1 MDIKKVVVIGS
12 GTMGSGI
19 AAHLC
24 NANIPVTL
32 LDLTTEISEKA
43 RDRIFKSKP
52 PLLLD
57 KSQIE
62 NIKVGNINDNFD
74 VVKDADWIVE
84 AVVER
89 IDIKHD
95 IYEKIFKGRKTGA
108 IVSSNTSSIP
118 IKVLSEKLTTEEKKD
133 FCITHFFNPVRYM
146 GLLEIVKN
154 ENNDLDKI
162 NSLKK
167 FCEIELGK
175 GAIVCNDT
183 PGFLGNRIGVFAMQ
197 IAMTEAFK
205 MKLSIEEADAI
216 FGRPMG
222 IPKTG
227 VFGLY
232 DLIGIDLMADVLK
245 SFIKELSKNDPFQE
259 VAKEIP
265 LVKNLIETGYTGRKG
280 KGGFYRMNK
289 TGTTKVMEAI
299 NLKTGEYSKSQ
310 KINIGSDKVDLKSLI
325 SREDKFGEYAWSV
338 ISKIIKYSSSLVPG
352 ITKNFNDIDEA
363 MRLGFNWAK
372 GPFEMLEEIGV
383 ENFFNKVDEYRGNEF
398 LENLSKSKNQDF
410 YGSRQKYTEIETLG
424 KVKKKAVSV
433 YGNNSAQVYRFN
445 DYNIVEFIT
454 KANVLDYDSMDALK
468 KATDKP
474 LIIINESMQF
484 SAGVNLTY
492 TMDFADKGDFKSIEK
507 FIRYFQETCKHLKYS
522 DHPVISAP
530 SGLTLGGGFE
540 VMVQSNFVA
549 SHTNIVVGLV
559 ETIVGLI
566 PAGGGC
572 KEMLARWLDT
582 DEAKKDPNYA
592 PLKVFD
598 IIGYGKTATSPVEA
612 EPMKYLKPEDKK
624 IMNRNSLLEVSKE
637 ILNENKDFK
646 SPSETEFNL
655 PGKTVLLEMNKILE
669 KLYNEKVI
677 LDHGLKVA
685 QELAH
690 VLSGG
695 DTTIDKILTE
705 EDLFKLELDAFMR
718 LIETKK
724 TQDRIKHTLAT
735 GKPLVN

>member
-1 MDIKKVVVIGS
+1 MEIKKVVVIGS

-32 LDLTTEISEKA
+32 LDLKTEISEQA
-43 RDRIFKSKP
+43 RDRIHKSKP

-57 KSQIE
+57 KSNIN
-62 NIKVGNINDNFD
+62 NIKVGNISDNFSE
-74 VVKDADWIVE
+74 VGEADWVVE

-95 IYEKIFKGRKTGA
+95 IYEKIFKVRKKGA

-118 IKVLSEKLTTEEKKD
+118 IKVLSQHLSEEEKKD

-162 NSLKK
+162 NFLKK
-167 FCEIELGK
+167 FCENELGK

-183 PGFLGNRIGVFAMQ
+183 PGFLGNRVGVYAMQ

-205 MKLSIEEADAI
+205 MKLSVEEADAI

-227 VFGLY
+227 IFGLY
-232 DLIGIDLMADVLK
+232 DLIGIDLMGDVLK
-245 SFIKELSKNDPFQE
+245 SFIKELPETDKFHE

-265 LVKNLIETGYTGRKG
+265 LIKKLIETGYTGRKG
-280 KGGFYRMNK
+280 KGGFYRVNK
-289 TGTTKVMEAI
+289 NDGKKIMEAL
-299 NLKTGEYSKSQ
+299 NLETGEYSPSK
-310 KINIGSDKVDLKSLI
+310 KINIKTEKVNLKSLI
-325 SREDKFGEYAWSV
+325 NGDDKYGRYAWSV
-338 ISKIIKYSSSLVPG
+338 ISKIIKYASSLVPG
-352 ITKNFNDIDEA
+352 ITKEFNDIDEA

-383 ENFFNKVDEYRGNEF
+383 NNFFNKIDEYKGNNF
-398 LENLSKSKNQDF
+398 LENLAQSKDEKF
-410 YGSRQKYTEIETLG
+410 YGERQKYTKIETLG
-424 KVKKKAVSV
+424 KVKKTAMSID
-433 YGNNSAQVYRFN
+433 GNNSAQIYRFK
-445 DYNIVEFIT
+445 DYNIVEFTT
-454 KANVLDYDSMDALK
+454 KANALDYDSMDALK

-484 SAGVNLTY
+484 SAGVNLSY
-492 TMDFADKGDFKSIEK
+492 TMEFADKGDFKSIEK

-522 DHPVISAP
+522 DYPVISAP

-540 VMVQSNFVA
+540 VMVHSNFVA

-559 ETIVGLI
+559 ESIVGLI

-582 DEAKKDPNYA
+582 EEAKKDPHYA
-592 PLKVFD
+592 SLKVFD

-612 EPMKYLKPEDKK
+612 IPMKYLKPEDKK
-624 IMNRNSLLEVSKE
+624 IMNRNSLLEVSKK
-637 ILNENKDFK
+637 ILEDNRDFK
-646 SPSETEFNL
+646 APSETKFNL
-655 PGKTVLLEMNKILE
+655 AGNLVKEKMIKILE
-669 KLYNEKVI
+669 KLYNDKII
-677 LDHGLKVA
+677 LDHGMTVGI
-685 QELAH
+685 ELAN

-695 DTTIDKILTE
+695 ETNIDKTLSE
-705 EDLFKLELDAFMR
+705 EDLFKLELGAFMR
-718 LIETKK
+718 LIEKK
-724 TQDRIKHTLAT
+724 ETQNRIKHTLST
-735 GKPLVN
+735 GKPLIN